1 MKVAWD
7 NIDNSVVVEI
17 GKFTI
22 LWNCFERTFCN
33 NNCSPSVIIRI
44 SNDIVIDNEK
54 KQTLVDV
61 IKRRQY
67 LLYDDDVYNYV
78 NDGLHPGNAIQSNE
92 KFKQYMQEFIDQSSQ
107 NSTIGCL
114 LVIHRIRN
122 NLMHGLKMPD
132 NLNDQYE
139 LFKAVNGVLESVER
153 INDN

>member
-1 MKVAWD
+1 MKIAEYEIKD
-7 NIDNSVVVEI
+7 RVVTEI
-17 GKFTI
+17 GKFAI

-67 LLYDDDVYNYV
+67 LLYDDDVNNYV
-78 NDGLHPGNAIQSNE
+78 NDGLHPENARQSDE
-92 KFKQYMQEFIDQSSQ
+92 EIKQYMLDFIDQSSRD
-107 NSTIGCL
+107 TKIGCL

-122 NLMHGLKMPD
+122 NLMHGLKIPE
-132 NLNDQYE
+132 NLIGQYE